1 MKLEVLARGDA
12 VAWIRLEGRLDL
24 KGVED
29 VELLYTVKAA
39 RAETPVVVDLRAVT
53 FDGSLAIGMFVSAA
67 RTLGLRGHG
76 TVLFGAT
83 PHVEEVLRIAGLDQ
97 VAILAGTEAE
107 ALQAIGAS

>member
-1 MKLEVLARGDA
+1 M
-12 VAWIRLEGRLDL
+12 
-24 KGVED
+24 
-29 VELLYTVKAA
+29 TS
-39 RAETPVVVDLRAVT
+39 
-53 FDGSLAIGMFVSAA
+53 FGSLAIGMLVSAA

-97 VAILAGTEAE
+97 VAVLAGTEDE

>member
-24 KGVED
+24 KGVEEID
-29 VELLYTVKAA
+29 LLYTVKAA
-39 RAETPVVVDLRAVT
+39 RSETPVVVDLRAVT
-53 FDGSLAIGMFVSAA
+53 FVGSLAIGMFVSAA

-97 VAILAGTEAE
+97 VAILAGTEDE

>member
-24 KGVED
+24 KGVEEI
-29 VELLYTVKAA
+29 ELLYTVKAA

-53 FDGSLAIGMFVSAA
+53 FVGSLAIGMFVSAA